1 MRKLTESPQH
11 ILSAVTSMIRSGE
24 SNDDVL
30 LALIALSYL
39 VRTWDRSLVDTK
51 VVVKMF
57 RDPADQTMHQM
68 QKLIS
73 SGDIHDVESALRR
86 LKRDPVAVKDMLF
99 ITTKKLNAVYDELGL
114 NDTVLPR

>member
-11 ILSAVTSMIRSGE
+11 ILSAVTSMIRDGE

-39 VRTWDRSLVDTK
+39 VRTWDRSLDAK

-73 SGDIHDVESALRR
+73 SGDVHNVESALRR

>member
-1 MRKLTESPQH
+1 MCKLTESPQH
-11 ILSAVTSMIRSGE
+11 ILSAVTSMIHHDE

-39 VRTWDRSLVDTK
+39 VRTWDRSFDAK
-51 VVVKMF
+51 VVAKMF
-57 RDPADQTMHQM
+57 RDTAEQTMQQM
-68 QKLIS
+68 QKLIG
-73 SGDIHDVESALRR
+73 SGDIHNVESALRR

-114 NDTVLPR
+114 NNTVLPR